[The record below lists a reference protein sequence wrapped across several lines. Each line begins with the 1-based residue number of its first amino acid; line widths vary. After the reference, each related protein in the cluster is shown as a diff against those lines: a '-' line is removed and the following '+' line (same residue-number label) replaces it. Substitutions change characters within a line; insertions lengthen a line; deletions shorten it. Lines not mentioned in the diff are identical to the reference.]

1 MACNTVKTEDLDQHF
16 LQCAFCL
23 ERLRKPK
30 ILHCLHTFCEACL
43 EKWVKK
49 NYGKLVCPV
58 CRNEYPLPEEG
69 ISGLPDNFFI
79 NNMIDFLEDRKNG
92 KAASSIPCHG
102 CEKGANSYC
111 SDCTEFLCSDC
122 SHAHRRLKFT
132 RMHRQLSMEEYQ
144 STSCDVSSSGTPRP
158 VSCPTHEG
166 SEIEYYCETCDVP
179 ICLKCTVVE
188 HRVPEHKH
196 QYCSDAADK
205 QRPILEKLLH
215 KAQEKIPV
223 IETALDNVKFVI
235 QQLDGENEAAVE
247 KIREQK
253 RSLLS
258 MIDQKERILV
268 QDVAETYKSKRKILE
283 AQQDGLMLAL
293 GNLNSGCD
301 FTENLLKLGNE
312 VAMLAVKKQTS
323 QKIQDMLKLCQELNE
338 RPEENAC
345 LQFLP
350 NERLVN
356 NVRDEVFGVLIRGNA
371 VAANSI
377 LNAECQQFATVCER
391 QTMILTTRDR
401 TGRDVTQGGAM
412 VTAKVRSPSGAVA
425 MVKVTDNKNGTYSI
439 THRPNMEGRYKLYVS
454 VFGQQVSGSPLTID
468 VNPPKKLS
476 LVIGKRGEASGQL
489 KEPWGVAVSPNTS
502 DVVVADSG
510 NNRIQVFHKAGH
522 FKREVRF
529 HGFEKKFDPLDV
541 AVTHDDK
548 IVISDYAN
556 KQIIVCDIGGSL
568 IRAFGSDM
576 MKWPWGVAVNSYGD
590 IHVVDY
596 EDHCLRI
603 FDCDGIHIK
612 TIGCKG
618 HQPGQFRNPLCVAIN
633 SKNDII
639 VSDRENSRI
648 QIFDEDGNL
657 LYIFK
662 SPGEEEGQFKYPT
675 GVAVDAHDNIIICD
689 DWNNRVQ
696 MFRADGTFVCRIDSD
711 GDGLRYPDG
720 VAVTPDERVVVC
732 DYGNHC
738 LKVFDCKG
746 FSQPRAQVFLV
757 LNEAGASQKVVTSS
771 VPKVFMA

>member
-1 MACNTVKTEDLDQHF
+1 MAAYSTVKTEDLDQHF

-23 ERLRKPK
+23 ERLRQPK
-30 ILHCLHTFCEACL
+30 ILNCLHTFCRDCL
-43 EKWVKK
+43 EQWVKK
-49 NYGKLVCPV
+49 NYGKLICPV

-69 ISGLPDNFFI
+69 IAGLPDNFFI

-92 KAASSIPCHG
+92 KAVSSIPCHG
-102 CEKGANSYC
+102 CEKGATTYC
-111 SDCTEFLCSDC
+111 ADCTEFLCPDC
-122 SHAHRRLKFT
+122 SHVHRRLKVT

-144 STSCDVSSSGTPRP
+144 SSQDGAFSTPRP
-158 VSCPTHEG
+158 VSCPSHEG

-215 KAQEKIPV
+215 RAQEKIP
-223 IETALDNVKFVI
+223 IFENALDNVKFVL
-235 QQLDGENEAAVE
+235 QQLDGENEASVE
-247 KIREQK
+247 RIREQK
-253 RSLLS
+253 RSLLAT
-258 MIDQKERILV
+258 IEQKERSLL
-268 QDVAETYKSKRKILE
+268 QDLAETYRGKRKILE

-301 FTENLLKLGNE
+301 FTENLLKHENE

-323 QKIQDMLKLCQELNE
+323 QKIQDLLKMSQELNT

-350 NERLVN
+350 NDKLLQ
-356 NVRDEVFGVLIRGNA
+356 NVRQERFGVLIRGNA
-371 VAANSI
+371 VAANSS
-377 LNAECQQFATVCER
+377 LNAEGQQFVTVGEKH
-391 QTMILTTRDR
+391 TLVLSTRDR
-401 TGRDVTQGGAM
+401 NDKEVTQGGAM

-425 MVKVTDNKNGTYSI
+425 MVKVTDNKNGTYDI
-439 THRPNMEGRYKLYVS
+439 TFRPNMEGRYKLYVS
-454 VFGQQVSGSPLTID
+454 VFGQQVNGSPLTID
-468 VNPPKKLS
+468 VNPPRKLT
-476 LVIGKRGEASGQL
+476 LVIGKRGEASGML

-510 NNRIQVFHKAGH
+510 NNRVQVFHKAGP
-522 FKREVRF
+522 FKREFTF

-541 AVTHDDK
+541 AVTHDDR

-556 KQIIVCDIGGSL
+556 KQIIVCDMGGRM
-568 IRAFGSDM
+568 IRTFGSDM

-603 FDCDGIHIK
+603 FDCDGVYIK
-612 TIGCKG
+612 TIGNKG
-618 HQPGQFRNPLCVAIN
+618 SAPGQFRNPLCVAIN
-633 SKNDII
+633 SRNNII
-639 VSDRENSRI
+639 VTDRENSRI
-648 QIFDEDGNL
+648 QIFDEEGNL

-662 SPGEEEGQFKYPT
+662 APGEEEGQFKYPT
-675 GVAVDAHDNIIICD
+675 GIAVDVNDNIIVCD

-696 MFRADGTFVCRIDSD
+696 MFRPDGTFVRRIDSD
-711 GDGLRYPDG
+711 ADGLRYPDG

-732 DYGNHC
+732 DYGNDC
-738 LKVFDCKG
+738 LKVFDCKS
-746 FSQPRAQVFLV
+746 FSQPRAQVFVV
-757 LNEAGASQKVVTSS
+757 LNEAGTTKKVVTSS
-771 VPKVFMA
+771 VPNVFVA